1 MNSIRTTPPKAAPG
15 LILLICGEDL
25 SRRILKVVLE
35 ASGYRVIESGSVA
48 EGMRHCLPRGLQ
60 PALTVV
66 VADLGGGLWASLDLL
81 RSALNHSPLL
91 VMSPE
96 EVACL
101 LDSLAGD
108 SAAFVEG
115 QQGKHGQWLA
125 RVHLVLKEG
134 WVEGPESLLALAG

>member
-1 MNSIRTTPPKAAPG
+1 MKPIRTIPHPTSPG

-25 SRRILKVVLE
+25 SCRILKVVLE
-35 ASGYRVIESGSVA
+35 ASGYRVIEASSVA

-96 EVACL
+96 EVAWL

-108 SAAFVEG
+108 AGALVEG
-115 QQGKHGQWLA
+115 PQGQWLA

-134 WVEGPESLLALAG
+134 CVEGPESLLALAG